1 MKTVFYFGGGL
12 ETTVKI
18 KRLVAVGAVHKEGP
32 SAVRSNQMGNKFRRE
47 KSCAES
53 SRRSGKEA
61 EKETS
66 FLDSQCDLS
75 QGSSL
80 P

>member
-1 MKTVFYFGGGL
+1 MKIVFYFGGLL

-18 KRLVAVGAVHKEGP
+18 KRLVVGTVHRKGP
-32 SAVRSNQMGNKFRRE
+32 SAVSSNQIGNKFRRE
-47 KSCAES
+47 KSYTDS

-75 QGSSL
+75 QG
-80 P
+80 